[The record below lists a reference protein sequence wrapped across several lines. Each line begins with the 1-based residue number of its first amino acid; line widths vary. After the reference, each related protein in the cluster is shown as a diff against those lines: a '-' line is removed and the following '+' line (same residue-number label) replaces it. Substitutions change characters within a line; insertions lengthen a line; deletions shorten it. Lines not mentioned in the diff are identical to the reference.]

1 MSSPNDFVF
10 VAGSEPEILCYAQ
23 RFSPTRFITSYPLT
37 IPSPSIHDYQQAA
50 MQDLKEHPPKLIVF
64 VTSDASWVRHPTTP
78 PGFFDFLNDFVRQNY
93 ALVGGYVN
101 SDVQKGWVDQLTGK
115 EFGDST
121 LLLYQLKY

>member
-1 MSSPNDFVF
+1 
-10 VAGSEPEILCYAQ
+10 
-23 RFSPTRFITSYPLT
+23 
-37 IPSPSIHDYQQAA
+37 
-50 MQDLKEHPPKLIVF
+50 
-64 VTSDASWVRHPTTP
+64 VRHPTTP